1 MSCLGN
7 STAVQERDNSFVV
20 GIAKRS
26 GAVAVYETYVVVG
39 FMVPSKA

>member
-7 STAVQERDNSFVV
+7 PTAVQERHNSFVV

-26 GAVAVYETYVVVG
+26 DAVAVYETYVVMG
-39 FMVPSKA
+39 FMVLSKA